1 MAILELKTSV
11 ARLKRTEETNE
22 RIRVF
27 EDITMEITQREN
39 RLELK

>member
-22 RIRVF
+22 SIREF
-27 EDITMEITQREN
+27 EDITIEITQREN